1 MTDASALV
9 VVDTSLALKWVVSE
23 VDTPQ
28 ADALLASW
36 DAADAILTAPA
47 LFVTESGNA
56 LYKAV
61 RRGLLTLAGAASR
74 HTALLQVMS
83 IQLDDTADSAA
94 ALALADQLGQG
105 ASYDSVYLALAQ
117 RLGCDLWT
125 ADNRFA
131 RAATAHGY
139 RVRMLTEG

>member
-1 MTDASALV
+1 MTAAPVRV
-9 VVDTSLALKWVVSE
+9 VVDTSLALKWVVTE

-28 ADALLASW
+28 ADALFAGW
-36 DAADAILTAPA
+36 EAAGAILAAPA

-56 LYKAV
+56 LYQAV
-61 RRGLLTLAGAASR
+61 RRGMLTLAGAASR
-74 HTALLQVMS
+74 HTALLRVMS
-83 IQLDDTADSAA
+83 IQLDDTADGAA

-105 ASYDSVYLALAQ
+105 ASYDSVYLALAR

-131 RAATAHGY
+131 RAARPHGY
-139 RVRMLTEG
+139 RVHTLAEE